1 VIDLW
6 QAIVLGIVEG
16 LTEFLPVS
24 STGHLTIAEQLM
36 NIPIKGPGPTAFTA
50 IIQVGAIIA
59 AIIYFWRDIWRVIVG
74 FVRGLFS
81 AEARQEQDWRLA
93 IFVIVG
99 SIPIAIV
106 GLAAQSFIE
115 NQLRSLWVVAVA
127 LILWSFV
134 MIFAEHAATQSKG
147 ENGLKIRD
155 AIFIGSFQVIALI
168 PGVSRSGATI
178 SAGLLRDLDR
188 VTATRMSFLLGIP
201 ALAAAGA
208 LEAVKDKKD
217 IAHTVGWT
225 PTLVALV
232 VSFIVGFI
240 SIAWL
245 LRFVSKHSIVWFVWY
260 RFALGGLLIAALATG
275 FISAT

>member
-1 VIDLW
+1 
-6 QAIVLGIVEG
+6 
-16 LTEFLPVS
+16 
-24 STGHLTIAEQLM
+24 M
-36 NIPIKGPGPTAFTA
+36 
-50 IIQVGAIIA
+50 II
-59 AIIYFWRDIWRVIVG
+59 
-74 FVRGLFS
+74 
-81 AEARQEQDWRLA
+81 
-93 IFVIVG
+93 G

-106 GLAAQSFIE
+106 GLAAKHVIE
-115 NQLRSLWVVAVA
+115 HQLRSLWIVAAA

-155 AIFIGSFQVIALI
+155 AIFIGCFQVIALI

-208 LEAVKDKKD
+208 LEAVQDKSD
-217 IAHTVGWT
+217 ISNTVGWSAT
-225 PTLVALV
+225 IVALI